1 MSKQKLA
8 PYASKFSAFATTCGV
23 CIGFIFFIS
32 QSAAKTGATVSLPT
46 YRIGVTFVY
55 PDGKSETVEAVRDD
69 QVVWRDN
76 RNRISTGSRDFTLR
90 RLQWETKTRRG
101 TRQHRPS
108 GNQRGQAAWAYLWP
122 LSVGNKASYIETGR
136 WQKNKGEWRNSEVRW
151 QSEVLGRERIRTLAG
166 EFNTWKITA
175 HRYSEGKVYGRPP
188 RKKEIRTWYYA
199 PEVGHYVRYEK
210 DYLGRKP
217 NSSIDLV
224 AVRPSDNHLEAQLR
238 SVIAD
243 NFQAALENTRGG
255 KKLKWQS
262 PEHSAYGMTQPINT
276 FRGADKRDCR
286 NYVQKIKIEHDNY
299 TYYGVACR
307 NEDGQW
313 EIPGL

>member
-1 MSKQKLA
+1 MSKKKLG
-8 PYASKFSAFATTCGV
+8 PYVSKFSAFATTCGV
-23 CIGFIFFIS
+23 CMGFMFFIS
-32 QSAAKTGATVSLPT
+32 PSAAKTGATVSLPT

-55 PDGKSETVEAVRDD
+55 SNGKSETVEAVQDD

-108 GNQRGQAAWAYLWP
+108 SDLLDQAARPYLWP

-136 WQKNKGEWRNSEVRW
+136 WQKKKGEWRDSEIRW

-175 HRYSEGKVYGRPP
+175 YRYSEGNVYGRPP

-224 AVRPSDNHLEAQLR
+224 AVRPSVDHLNVQLK

-243 NFQAALENTRGG
+243 NFQAALENTRSGN
-255 KKLKWQS
+255 KLQWRSPQQS
-262 PEHSAYGMTQPINT
+262 ASGTTQPINT

-286 NYVQKIKIEHDNY
+286 NYVQKIKIENVDY
-299 TYYGVACR
+299 TYYGMACR

-313 EIPGL
+313 EIPGF